1 VRGAVI
7 AGLLLAPALLP
18 SAASARDG
26 APPAGPAGQVS
37 GTIITPSR
45 QVVKGA
51 SVALIP
57 EGGGELYGTSTG
69 EDGRYAL
76 RNLANGSYAILVMD
90 PDGNILRKER
100 VNVRPLFRNLVDFIT
115 EPAGAPPPHIPALQP
130 PGAGEAPATI
140 DITGLVIT
148 NDDRPI
154 SEAWLTLRPMGI
166 EAPLLRARTDA
177 EGRFRLLHVQGGSF
191 QITARG
197 LGHVTWTIGPLLFE
211 PGRNVVVRLTLLPF
225 LLGHPM
231 NPEDF
236 LVPVSPLPPEAFERE
251 SQGSP
256 NGE

>member
-1 VRGAVI
+1 M
-7 AGLLLAPALLP
+7 LLASSL
-18 SAASARDG
+18 
-26 APPAGPAGQVS
+26 PPATALAAGDATPAGQVS
-37 GTIITPSR
+37 GTILTPAH

-57 EGGGELYGTSTG
+57 EAGGVLYGASTG

-90 PDGNILRKER
+90 PGGNILRKDR

-115 EPAGAPPPHIPALQP
+115 EPAGAPPPHLPALQP
-130 PGAGEAPATI
+130 PAEGATPATI
-140 DITGLVIT
+140 DVTGSVIT
-148 NDDRPI
+148 ADDQPI
-154 SEAWLTLRPMGI
+154 SEAWLTLRPMGG

-177 EGRFRLLHVQGGSF
+177 EGHFRLLHVQGGYF

-197 LGHVTWTIGPLLFE
+197 LGHVTWTLGPILLE
-211 PGRNVVVRLTLLPF
+211 PGHNLSVRLTLLPF

-236 LVPVSPLPPEAFERE
+236 LVPVSPIPPEAFEKE
-251 SQGSP
+251 SPGSA